1 MTSHGSKCPCSYPLK
16 SQISTFVP
24 TLNALSNAGR
34 KKRKLLAN
42 ASPCFVKFLSS
53 CAGAV
58 LRKDIE
64 LPASGYEQLK
74 KHKKLLVYLNSKR
87 NSLKRKK
94 FAFLSKKGGFFAFI
108 PILAS
113 LLAPLLGKLVADHI

>member
-1 MTSHGSKCPCSYPLK
+1 MTTHGPQCPCSFPLK

-24 TLNALSNAGR
+24 ALNTLAAAGK

-42 ASPCFVKFLSS
+42 ASPCLVKFLSN
-53 CAGAV
+53 CAGAI

-64 LPASGYEQLK
+64 LPPSGYEQLK

-113 LLAPLLGKLVADHI
+113 LLAPLLGKFIASHI